1 VFQQKND
8 DDEQFNLSHDHE
20 TFNISETNDSMLEKK
35 NKTTV
40 PVLKNIDKLK
50 SKITK
55 ENNVLFGKAN

>member
-1 VFQQKND
+1 
-8 DDEQFNLSHDHE
+8 
-20 TFNISETNDSMLEKK
+20 MLEKK

-50 SKITK
+50 SKTTK